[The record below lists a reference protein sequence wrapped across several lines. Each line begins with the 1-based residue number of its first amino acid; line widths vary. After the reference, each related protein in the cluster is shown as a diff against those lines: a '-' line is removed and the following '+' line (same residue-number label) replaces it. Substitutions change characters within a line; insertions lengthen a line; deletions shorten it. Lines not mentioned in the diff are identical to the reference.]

1 MTRQTLRRA
10 TVPVLLAA
18 LAFASIASPA
28 VFGQTPTTLDTSFGT
43 NGTVDPDAS
52 DPEPTDLVSLA
63 LLRTDQFVGATGR
76 FGQGRLRRIT
86 ASGLVE
92 SGVAHSFELSQDYSS
107 AHVTALPD
115 GQVIAC
121 GAKQDILG
129 GIGIRVRRSNLLGGE
144 VRGPV
149 TQGFGSPFHIPQQL
163 STYFCRA
170 LDQQSGGRLVIGG
183 MYTGLSASQGPVSGP
198 WLRWLRPDGSA
209 DGSLLGGGAYHMA
222 ADALGA
228 NTRVIE
234 AVGEAFNGS
243 TLVAARY
250 GGSDEFPYYYA
261 TGSTRIRRIGAQGV
275 ATDLVRDFPT
285 LNTSYFSSDSSVH
298 LRVLPNE
305 DFQVFYTLSQQEIRV
320 ERWSPNGQTQRFA
333 RSFITPS
340 THGIPTIRDIA
351 MRPDGSALLLVSA
364 RQNSGT
370 ASDFWI
376 AKVLNNGLLDP
387 DYSSVGTPG
396 FARLDLPA
404 AIGPISADQGS
415 IAIDRQGRILTAVT
429 GVPTSGVGTRRPFI
443 QRRLGEA
450 MTDTVNWPLDLLPDP
465 ITVPFASAQPG
476 ELVTSDWIEIGGL
489 SPGVRVPLYVLDG
502 EYTNPAGNFT
512 VEPRMVGNGYRFR
525 LRGRAPTT
533 LGQTRVVRVHVGGI
547 RAQRSWDSLGPRVEA
562 TFAITASLPPL
573 PGENCLGGG
582 LNTNCTA
589 HVPAGGTL
597 TSTINRL
604 GHCPWIRR
612 IRVGV
617 DVEAQRLGDL
627 RIIVQDPNAPILG
640 SAGKVML
647 IDQPTQGPGAAG
659 SCTGQDIQATFA
671 DYAGE
676 SAGVCRLGATPAI
689 TGVVRPVEALG
700 ALVGRAG
707 TGSNGTASNGIWTLI
722 VRDIGGNAGARLRDW
737 SVDIECSTDPIPTA
751 DLAVTVSGPANA
763 SQVAPTS
770 VVFTITNNGPNRAMN
785 ALFASQLAQAV
796 GSGWN
801 SPSWTCSASAGSSC
815 GPVAGC
821 GAPPCLGHAVNQPLD
836 LAVGGSATVTIN
848 ATNAQ
853 SSGLQSMTGQASL
866 QNFIPQPGVA
876 WGDPIRANNEATW
889 SAPVQ
894 TAGDLRALALVPV
907 SIGNGSLVLGGIFEN
922 AASFIAQPVR
932 LRMQFPPG
940 FTPLIGRCLRL
951 GSMDSCDT
959 GNVQVSG
966 QTITMQS
973 AVVLPGEDYG
983 FEVSATYNA
992 GNPPPPGTVTFTVDY
1007 DPGSGVTD
1015 PNPSNNVATL
1025 PIVPPPAT
1033 DLIFRNDFEN

>member
-1 MTRQTLRRA
+1 MNTLDLRRKSL
-10 TVPVLLAA
+10 PWLLGLFA
-18 LAFASIASPA
+18 LVGPLTLSA
-28 VFGQTPTTLDTSFGT
+28 QTPTSLDTSFGT

-63 LLRTDQFVGATGR
+63 LLRNDQFVGATGR

-209 DGSLLGGGAYHMA
+209 DGSLLGGGAYHMSPTE
-222 ADALGA
+222 LGHA
-228 NTRVIE
+228 RVIE

-275 ATDLVRDFPT
+275 ATDLVRDFPS

-351 MRPDGSALLLVSA
+351 LRPDGSALLLVSA

-376 AKVLNNGLLDP
+376 AKVLDNGLLDP

-404 AIGPISADQGS
+404 AIGPISAHQGS

-429 GVPTSGVGTRRPFI
+429 AEPTSGVGNRRPFI

-465 ITVPFASAQPG
+465 ITIPFASAQPG

-489 SPGVRVPLYVLDG
+489 SPGVRVPLYVLEG

-533 LGQTRVVRVHVGGI
+533 LGQTHVVRVHVGGI
-547 RAQRSWDSLGPRVEA
+547 RAQRSWDSLGPRIEA

-582 LNTNCTA
+582 LNTHCTA
-589 HVPAGGTL
+589 DVPAGGTL

-604 GHCPWIRR
+604 GNCPWIRR

-640 SAGKVML
+640 SAGRVML
-647 IDQPTQGPGAAG
+647 LDQPTQGLGAAG
-659 SCTGQDIQATFA
+659 SCAGQDIQATFA
-671 DYAGE
+671 DYASE
-676 SAGVCRLGATPAI
+676 SAGMCQMGATPAI
-689 TGVVRPVEALG
+689 SGVVQPVEALG

-707 TGSNGTASNGIWTLI
+707 TGSNGAGSNGIWTLV
-722 VRDIGGNAGARLRDW
+722 VRDVGGNAGARLRDW

-751 DLAVTVSGPANA
+751 DLAITVSGPTSV
-763 SQVAPTS
+763 SQVAPSS
-770 VVFTITNNGPNRAMN
+770 VVFTVTNNGPNRALN
-785 ALFASQLAQAV
+785 ALFSSQLAAAL
-796 GSGWN
+796 GTGWN
-801 SPSWTCSASAGSSC
+801 APSWTCSASAGSAC

-821 GAPPCLGHAVNQPLD
+821 GAPPCPGHAVIQPLD
-836 LAVGGSATVTIN
+836 LAVGGSATLTIS
-848 ATNAQ
+848 ATSAQ
-853 SSGLQSMTGQASL
+853 SSGTQSMSGQASL

-876 WGDPIRANNEATW
+876 WGDPNRGNNEATW

-894 TAGDLRALALVPV
+894 TAADLRALALV
-907 SIGNGSLVLGGIFEN
+907 GDAFENGTLVVAGIFDN
-922 AASFIAQPVR
+922 NASFMAQPVR

-951 GSMDSCDT
+951 GTMDSCDT
-959 GNVQVSG
+959 GDVQISG
-966 QTITMQS
+966 QTLSMQS
-973 AVVLPGEDYG
+973 AIVLPGEDYG

-992 GNPPPPGTVTFTVDY
+992 ANPPPPGTVTFTVDY

-1025 PIVPPPAT
+1025 PIAPTPAPG
-1033 DLIFRNDFEN
+1033 LIFRNGFE

>member
-1 MTRQTLRRA
+1 M
-10 TVPVLLAA
+10 
-18 LAFASIASPA
+18 SP
-28 VFGQTPTTLDTSFGT
+28 T
-43 NGTVDPDAS
+43 
-52 DPEPTDLVSLA
+52 
-63 LLRTDQFVGATGR
+63 
-76 FGQGRLRRIT
+76 
-86 ASGLVE
+86 
-92 SGVAHSFELSQDYSS
+92 ELGH
-107 AHVTALPD
+107 A
-115 GQVIAC
+115 
-121 GAKQDILG
+121 
-129 GIGIRVRRSNLLGGE
+129 
-144 VRGPV
+144 
-149 TQGFGSPFHIPQQL
+149 
-163 STYFCRA
+163 
-170 LDQQSGGRLVIGG
+170 
-183 MYTGLSASQGPVSGP
+183 
-198 WLRWLRPDGSA
+198 
-209 DGSLLGGGAYHMA
+209 
-222 ADALGA
+222 
-228 NTRVIE
+228 RVIE

-243 TLVAARY
+243 TLVAARH
-250 GGSDEFPYYYA
+250 GDSDVFPYYYA

-275 ATDLVRDFPT
+275 STDLVRDFPS
-285 LNTSYFSSDSSVH
+285 LNTSNFSSGSSVH

-305 DFQVFYTLSQQEIRV
+305 DFQVFFTISQQEIRV
-320 ERWSPNGQTQRFA
+320 ERWSANGQTQRFA
-333 RSFITPS
+333 RSFLTPS
-340 THGIPTIRDIA
+340 THGIPTIRDVA
-351 MRPDGSALLLVSA
+351 MRPDGSALMLVSA
-364 RQNSGT
+364 RQNSST

-376 AKVLNNGLLDP
+376 AKVLDVGLLDFN
-387 DYSSVGTPG
+387 YSSVGTPG
-396 FARLDLPA
+396 FARIDLPA
-404 AIGPISADQGS
+404 AIGPITAHQGS
-415 IAIDRQGRILTAVT
+415 MAIDRQGRILTAVT
-429 GVPTSGVGTRRPFI
+429 GEPASGVGTRRPFV

-450 MTDTVNWPLDLLPDP
+450 MTDTVNWPFDLLPDS
-465 ITVPFASAQPG
+465 ITIPSASAQPG
-476 ELVTSDWIEIGGL
+476 ELVTSDWIEVSGL

-533 LGQTRVVRVHVGGI
+533 IGQTHLAKVHVGGI
-547 RAQRSWDSLGPRVEA
+547 RAQRSWESLGPRVEA
-562 TFAITASLPPL
+562 TFAITASLPSL
-573 PGENCLGGG
+573 PGVACVGGN

-589 HVPAGGTL
+589 HVPASGTL

-647 IDQPTQGPGAAG
+647 LDQPAQGLGAAG
-659 SCTGQDIQATFA
+659 SCIGQDIKATFA
-671 DYAGE
+671 DYASE
-676 SAGVCRLGATPAI
+676 SAGTCRSGSTPAI
-689 TGVVRPVEALG
+689 TGIVQPVEALG

-751 DLAVTVSGPANA
+751 DLAVTVSGPASV
-763 SQVAPTS
+763 SQVAPAS
-770 VVFTITNNGPNRAMN
+770 VVFTVTNNGPNRALN
-785 ALFASQLAQAV
+785 ALFSSRLAQDV
-796 GSGWN
+796 GTGWN

-821 GAPPCLGHAVNQPLD
+821 LAPPCLGHTVIQPLD

-853 SSGLQSMTGQASL
+853 SSGTLSMTGQASL

-876 WGDPIRANNEATW
+876 WGDPNRGNNEATW

-894 TAGDLRALALVPV
+894 TAGDLRALALVPG
-907 SIGNGSLVLGGIFEN
+907 SIGNGSLVVGGIFEN

-951 GSMDSCDT
+951 GTMGSCDT
-959 GNVQVSG
+959 GNLQVSG
-966 QTITMQS
+966 QTVSMLS
-973 AVVLPGEDYG
+973 AIVLPGEDYG
-983 FEVSATYNA
+983 FEVSATYDA
-992 GNPPPPGTVTFTVDY
+992 ANPPPPGTVTFTVDF

-1025 PIVPPPAT
+1025 TIVPPPAT